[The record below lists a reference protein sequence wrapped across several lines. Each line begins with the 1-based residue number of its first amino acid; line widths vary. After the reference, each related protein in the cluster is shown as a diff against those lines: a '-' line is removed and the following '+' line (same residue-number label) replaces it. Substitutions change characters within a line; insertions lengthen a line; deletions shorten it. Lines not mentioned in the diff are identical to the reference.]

1 MVLSGPMLA
10 MGVRLVVVLLTL
22 TVRSFP
28 DPRDKSVLRLLTD
41 ILLSFRDVKSEL
53 ASEMEDRSLEPT
65 PTDESKLPSTI
76 SVMGEKGVPRP
87 LPPGMWVKWLEQ
99 DGVEELR
106 GRGNVSRS
114 MLSVIPSDSSHDGG
128 RAGVGAGQVDT
139 KMTSS

>member
-1 MVLSGPMLA
+1 MLA
-10 MGVRLVVVLLTL
+10 MGVRSVAALF

-28 DPRDKSVLRLLTD
+28 DPRDKSVPRLLTD
-41 ILLSFRDVKSEL
+41 ILLSFRDDRSEL
-53 ASEMEDRSLEPT
+53 ASEMVDRSLEPT

-76 SVMGEKGVPRP
+76 SVMGENGVPRP
-87 LPPGMWVKWLEQ
+87 LPPGMWVIWLEP